1 MDSVIN
7 TVYHLV
13 GACGEHALTHPS
25 PITVLLVVSLVVL
38 GYSVISQGK
47 LQKN

>member
-7 TVYHLV
+7 TMYHLV

-25 PITVLLVVSLVVL
+25 PITVLLAVSLVVL
-38 GYSVISQGK
+38 VSSLISQGR